1 MLLRKIEIAL
11 CSRCI
16 ETSTSVGATFK
27 NFVFYQ
33 ISPCFFFF
41 DTRTCLRD
49 NELTLRLEIV
59 SSNSNSAYHKYR
71 FQLLSDMEKSFKH

>member
-11 CSRCI
+11 CSRYI
-16 ETSTSVGATFK
+16 ETSTSVGATCE

-33 ISPCFFFF
+33 ISPFFFF

-59 SSNSNSAYHKYR
+59 
-71 FQLLSDMEKSFKH
+71 

>member
-1 MLLRKIEIAL
+1 MVTIFIETETFISSRSGEAMLLRKIEIAL

-27 NFVFYQ
+27 NFVFCQ

-59 SSNSNSAYHKYR
+59 
-71 FQLLSDMEKSFKH
+71 